1 MISFPSGG
9 GSKIPTIMWYDPN
22 GDVRAA
28 GAEAT
33 RDNIEEEASDGQWVK
48 AEWYS
53 HVLYSQR

>member
-1 MISFPSGG
+1 
-9 GSKIPTIMWYDPN
+9 MWYDSN